1 MGSIYKLNI
10 KMPKEDLM
18 LLNSIDKKVV
28 LVKEN
33 SESSG
38 NSNGFID
45 EVAWVTFQLWGDN
58 KVTWENKYSVYVSE
72 TQKQSRAVIEKASW
86 EEAEPKTKM
95 YSFNNGYFMEEE
107 FSGKSPPT
115 AYYVKNNYYKP
126 ETFGLAQSVKVGEKL
141 YEANPINAMTV
152 LNNEQA
158 YFIPVEKIK
167 VFLAARAENGK
178 VISVA
183 QSQALLLDFT
193 EKPEIT
199 ITYDRST
206 SKFIT
211 VEEE

>member
-72 TQKQSRAVIEKASW
+72 TQKQSRAVIEKASD
-86 EEAEPKTKM
+86 EEDRLVQTTKIE
-95 YSFNNGYFMEEE
+95 GQIDE
-107 FSGKSPPT
+107 
-115 AYYVKNNYYKP
+115 
-126 ETFGLAQSVKVGEKL
+126 L
-141 YEANPINAMTV
+141 
-152 LNNEQA
+152 
-158 YFIPVEKIK
+158 
-167 VFLAARAENGK
+167 
-178 VISVA
+178 
-183 QSQALLLDFT
+183 
-193 EKPEIT
+193 
-199 ITYDRST
+199 
-206 SKFIT
+206 
-211 VEEE
+211 

>member
-1 MGSIYKLNI
+1 MAGPMYKLNI
-10 KMPKEDLM
+10 KMNKDDLM

-58 KVTWENKYSVYVSE
+58 KVTWKNEYSVYASE
-72 TQKQSRAVIEKASW
+72 NSQLATNSIE
-86 EEAEPKTKM
+86 
-95 YSFNNGYFMEEE
+95 
-107 FSGKSPPT
+107 
-115 AYYVKNNYYKP
+115 NNYYKP
-126 ETFGLAQSVKVGEKL
+126 EISEITQSVKVGEKL

-152 LNNEQA
+152 SNDEQA
-158 YFIPVEKIK
+158 YFIPIEKIK

-193 EKPEIT
+193 EKPETT
-199 ITYDRST
+199 ITYDRNT
-206 SKFIT
+206 SKFVIKK
-211 VEEE
+211 